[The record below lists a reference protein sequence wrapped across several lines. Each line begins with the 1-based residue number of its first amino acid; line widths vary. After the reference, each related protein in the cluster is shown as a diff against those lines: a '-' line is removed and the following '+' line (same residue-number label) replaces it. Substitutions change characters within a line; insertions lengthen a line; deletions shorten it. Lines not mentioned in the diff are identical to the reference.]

1 MIGPLFP
8 VLFCFVSSVLF
19 VKMSSYDVIGGL
31 MPDVLSGEGELGSLL
46 YGCCSNH
53 IFVSVLIVDLTL
65 TSLPSLVL

>member
-1 MIGPLFP
+1 
-8 VLFCFVSSVLF
+8 VLF